1 MRARRRRGVKKFA
14 ATVALGLIAT
24 LVGCEGEQVRV
35 GPKTADMAAERARL
49 ASKVKKKQSARA
61 KAKIAK
67 AGEAEAEPN
76 GVSVM
81 ESNQHALEELY
92 TYDPSDMRD
101 PFRSIFWERKSVA
114 ETEVRGPL
122 EQYEVGQLAVVAVVW
137 ENSRPRALVM
147 DPTGESYVVRE
158 GSRIGKN
165 DGLVIHIGDNLVLVK
180 ETYVD
185 FAGEQSTKDVEMRI
199 RRSQGG

>member
-1 MRARRRRGVKKFA
+1 MMALLFVA
-14 ATVALGLIAT
+14 ALA
-24 LVGCEGEQVRV
+24 GCEEGDVART

-49 ASKVKKKQSARA
+49 AEKVKKKKAQG
-61 KAKIAK
+61 AKIAK
-67 AGEAEAEPN
+67 APKPEQNVPGD
-76 GVSVM
+76 SVLDA
-81 ESNQHALEELY
+81 SQQALEEQY
-92 TYDPSDMRD
+92 AYDPTGKRD
-101 PFRSIFWERKSVA
+101 PFRSTFWERRSV
-114 ETEVRGPL
+114 EREDVRGPL
-122 EQYEVGQLAVVAVVW
+122 EQYEIVQLAVVAVIW
-137 ENSRPRALVM
+137 ETNRPRALVM